1 MANEI
6 EEIEETPANH
16 AFGWVEPTAGEIDAV
31 LAGLPQPTI
40 ADTELMGAGEL
51 PEDAHL
57 WRFTEKVTGKP
68 LPALSQGTIGSCV
81 AHGAANAFHV
91 LAGVEIA
98 NGDPE
103 IWTRVSPSYIYGV
116 SRVLIGGNGKRSP
129 YSGDG
134 SQANWAAKGM
144 QEFGVVAETTS
155 GPYTE
160 NQCRQWGAQGPP
172 TGLVSEGK
180 LHLIRQ
186 ISQVR
191 TLEEAYRALANG
203 FPIIIANS
211 TGFTQKRDAQ
221 GFCKPSGRWSH
232 CMAAI
237 GYRGRESKRPGV
249 LIANSW
255 GPNSATGPAPDMPSG
270 ACFYCDAEAFDGYLK
285 SGDCWAISGADGFK
299 RKSLDFSGLNC

>member
-1 MANEI
+1 VAI
-6 EEIEETPANH
+6 DKEETHPANH
-16 AFGWVEPTAGEIDAV
+16 SFGWVEPTAGEIDSV
-31 LAGLPQPTI
+31 LESLPNPTI
-40 ADTELMGAGEL
+40 SETELMGGGDI
-51 PEDAHL
+51 PENSHL
-57 WRFTEKVTGKP
+57 WQLTEKVTGKP
-68 LPALSQGTIGSCV
+68 LPPLSQGTIGSCV

-134 SQANWAAKGM
+134 SQANWAARGM
-144 QEFGVVAETTS
+144 KEFGLVAESTS
-155 GPYTE
+155 GPYSE

-172 TGLVSEGK
+172 PGLVQEGK
-180 LHLIRQ
+180 LHLIRG

-191 TLEEAYRALANG
+191 NIQEAYRALANG
-203 FPIIIANS
+203 FPILIANNV
-211 TGFTQKRDAQ
+211 GFTQKRDAE
-221 GFCKPSGRWSH
+221 GFCTPHGRWSH

-237 GYRGRESKRPGV
+237 GYRGHTSRRPGI

-255 GPNSATGPAPDMPSG
+255 GPNSATGPTPDMPSG
-270 ACFYCDAEAFDGYLK
+270 ACFYVDEDPFDGYLK

-299 RKSLDFSGLNC
+299 RKTLDFSGLNCG